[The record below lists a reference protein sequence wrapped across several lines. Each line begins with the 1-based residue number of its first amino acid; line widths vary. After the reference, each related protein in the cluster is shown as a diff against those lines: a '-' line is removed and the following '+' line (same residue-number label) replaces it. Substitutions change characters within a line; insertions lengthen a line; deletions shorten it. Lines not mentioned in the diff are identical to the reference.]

1 MRERP
6 PTRLDPPRLL
16 ALWFSRFSLQNRCG
30 GPRRPSPRSRRRRPS
45 PAVPTAA
52 GPSFESV
59 GEATEDDDSVLGDG
73 APKAAQLSRAIS
85 RVEGREGAHQSS
97 VAAVKGFEQKASQI
111 AEAIKAQERG
121 DGAIDKM
128 VMHPSAEWRRYWDGH
143 FNFIVLVYIAYTV
156 PYRLAFDLPAMG
168 GWYWFEFIIDLYY
181 WADFVM
187 CFHTAYWEK
196 IDDGDDVR
204 YVTDLEEIRSHY
216 LRTWFLPDL
225 LAILPV
231 EYVKR
236 NAQNIAVCSW
246 HLVKDPCGDHVVKG
260 VDHHVMRAFTVI
272 RLFRLLKLGHLPR
285 VQHIIFSFL
294 DEFIL
299 KYHLFFSMSKLLLSL
314 MFISHWMACL
324 YGSQYN
330 FEREDHSGI
339 ESIHW
344 EMYIGAVYWAVQTV
358 TTVGYG
364 NVVPT
369 TISERVVACFVML
382 LGGFVFSTII
392 SKVASVLEPNSG
404 ENIEVRRKLALR
416 RFIEEKKI
424 PRSLIVRINTYYKN
438 EKDDSFGN
446 NEVIAGLPDVIRTD
460 VNYFV
465 YGSVIID
472 AFSGTVMPNEMFVEF
487 MCRRMY
493 PKRYT
498 RDTPLSMTNE
508 FVENIFIVAEGRV
521 AVAAREG
528 DLLEDTGDV
537 DTKAY
542 NEKISDANYDNDDP
556 GAGCLM
562 PPGALINPGVAL
574 GYCRGVLCTRPY
586 DKIVNLIV
594 LSKQDLMDVVEEHH
608 PLLARNVMDEFIEQL
623 TWSRKSTQRLG
634 LEGIGRI
641 DLWDEENKRV
651 KAKWDVILQQE
662 RRKEDEAR
670 LSRGGSLNSLKDDD
684 DDAIV
689 EAPRLV
695 EAEIG
700 GDKFELVQ
708 KQVQQQSIVLA
719 QVANSFKESA
729 EKTRDKLGEQNANLK
744 KFQTSVIDAL
754 KSHSH
759 RIERIEGAIEGLH
772 RLLVAQMG
780 GLPYHAE
787 TGEKLGFEPSSDPY
801 LAKAKDDLR
810 LGGRAYAGQPRPRG
824 GPDDFGVEA
833 LNRDV
838 ADDDNAR
845 RLKYAAGAS
854 ASGRPGSRSSP
865 PPPLRGYESAR
876 LRRAL

>member
-1 MRERP
+1 
-6 PTRLDPPRLL
+6 
-16 ALWFSRFSLQNRCG
+16 
-30 GPRRPSPRSRRRRPS
+30 
-45 PAVPTAA
+45 
-52 GPSFESV
+52 
-59 GEATEDDDSVLGDG
+59 
-73 APKAAQLSRAIS
+73 
-85 RVEGREGAHQSS
+85 
-97 VAAVKGFEQKASQI
+97 
-111 AEAIKAQERG
+111 
-121 DGAIDKM
+121 
-128 VMHPSAEWRRYWDGH
+128 
-143 FNFIVLVYIAYTV
+143 
-156 PYRLAFDLPAMG
+156 MG
-168 GWYWFEFIIDLYY
+168 GWYLFEFIIDLYY
-181 WADFVM
+181 WVDFVM

-196 IDDGDDVR
+196 MDDGDDVR
-204 YVTDLEEIRSHY
+204 YVTNLEEIRAHY
-216 LRTWFLPDL
+216 LRTWFLFDL

-231 EYVKR
+231 EYIKR

-246 HLVKDPCGDHVVKG
+246 SLVNDPCGDHVVKG

-285 VQHIIFSFL
+285 VQRIIFGYF

-299 KYHLFFSMSKLLLSL
+299 QYHLFFSMSKLLLSL

-330 FEREDHSGI
+330 FEREDHSGV
-339 ESIHW
+339 EGLHW

-364 NVVPT
+364 NIVPT
-369 TISERVVACFVML
+369 TISERVIACFVML

-392 SKVASVLEPNSG
+392 SKVASVLEPDSS

-446 NEVIAGLPDVIRTD
+446 NEVIARLPDVIRTD

-465 YGSVIID
+465 YGGVIID
-472 AFSGTVMPNEMFVEF
+472 AFSGTIMPNEMFVEF

-498 RDTPLSMTNE
+498 RDMPLSMTNE

-521 AVAAREG
+521 AVAAREE

-574 GYCRGVLCTRPY
+574 GYKRGVLCTRPY
-586 DKIVNLIV
+586 DKIVNLMV
-594 LSKQDLMDVVEEHH
+594 LVQAGPDGRHRGTPTSARAQRDGRVHRAAHVVAQIHAE
-608 PLLARNVMDEFIEQL
+608 
-623 TWSRKSTQRLG
+623 LG
-634 LEGIGRI
+634 LEGIGRMN
-641 DLWDEENKRV
+641 LWDEENKRV

-670 LSRGGSLNSLKDDD
+670 LSRGGSLADSQDD

-689 EAPRLV
+689 EAPKLI

-719 QVANSFKESA
+719 QVANSFKEST
-729 EKTRDKLGEQNANLK
+729 EKTRDKLLGEQNADLK
-744 KFQTSVIDAL
+744 KFQNLGDRRAQVAL
-754 KSHSH
+754 APH
-759 RIERIEGAIEGLH
+759 RAHRGRDRGPPQAPRGADG
-772 RLLVAQMG
+772 RLALRTPRRARTQLASALDR
-780 GLPYHAE
+780 LPIRTWPRRRTTCGWA
-787 TGEKLGFEPSSDPY
+787 
-801 LAKAKDDLR
+801 
-810 LGGRAYAGQPRPRG
+810 GGRTRVSPGRG
-824 GPDDFGVEA
+824 GTRRLRRRGAQRRRRGRRQRSKAQVRRGRVGERQAGVEV
-833 LNRDV
+833 V
-838 ADDDNAR
+838 AAAPAAR
-845 RLKYAAGAS
+845 VRGGAP
-854 ASGRPGSRSSP
+854 AKGAVRN
-865 PPPLRGYESAR
+865 PLRGLAKDPR
-876 LRRAL
+876 